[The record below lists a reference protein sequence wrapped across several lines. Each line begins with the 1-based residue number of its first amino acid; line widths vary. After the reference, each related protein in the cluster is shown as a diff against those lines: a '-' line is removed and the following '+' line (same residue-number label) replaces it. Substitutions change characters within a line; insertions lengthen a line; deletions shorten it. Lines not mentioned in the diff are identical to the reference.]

1 MEETIRH
8 YLKKHGFE
16 AFTPKAVL
24 FDMDG
29 VLYNSMPNHAV
40 AWHNAMAKFGIEMT
54 HEDAYATEGQR
65 GVDTIRQM
73 VKLQQGRDISQEEAQ
88 EMYNEKTRLFH
99 AMPKPRI
106 MYGTLKLMEKISRSG
121 LKIGVVTGS
130 GQLPLIQRLMRDFG
144 KYLDRDHIVTAY
156 DVKRGKPQPDPYLMG
171 MKKAGGLQ
179 PWETIVIENA
189 PLGVEAAVAA
199 QAFTVCVNT
208 GNLPNKIFVDKGA
221 DVIISKMSALSSQW
235 PHLFENEP
243 LASNLSED

>member
-1 MEETIRH
+1 MEEIISQ

-29 VLYNSMPNHAV
+29 VLYNSMPNHAI
-40 AWHNAMAKFGIEMT
+40 AWHDAMAKYGIEMT

-73 VKLQQGRDISQEEAQ
+73 VKQQQGRDISQEEAQ

-99 AMPKPRI
+99 AMRKPRV
-106 MYGTLKLMEKISRSG
+106 MYGVNRLMEKIRRSG
-121 LKIGVVTGS
+121 MKIGVVTGS
-130 GQLPLIQRLMRDFG
+130 GQLPLIQRLMHDFG
-144 KYLDRDHIVTAY
+144 KYIERDLIVTAY
-156 DVKRGKPQPDPYLMG
+156 DVKQGKPHAAPYLMG

-189 PLGVEAAVAA
+189 PLGVESAVAA
-199 QAFTVCVNT
+199 QAFTICVNT
-208 GNLPNKIFVDKGA
+208 GNLPEKLFKEKGA
-221 DVIISKMSALSSQW
+221 DIIIGKISTLSNRW
-235 PHLFENEP
+235 P
-243 LASNLSED
+243 NLLTPAIFCPS